1 MWEIQIIIYLIT
13 NIMDTVIIMLI
24 YSACQATIGLL
35 ISIIVGTCISKVF
48 CYNNPF
54 EKVLSIVIG
63 DTFYIQI

>member
-1 MWEIQIIIYLIT
+1 
-13 NIMDTVIIMLI
+13 MDTVLIMLI